1 MEPCPI
7 IGIYAPSYPREPPEP
22 PTPPTPTPPT
32 PPSPGPQPRPHF
44 RQEVSLYTAM
54 PVAAA
59 IYGLS
64 IIDTL
69 RERTGGDVRSLGP
82 GSDGSYDGTPDGV
95 WGRLIGHWGHRDG
108 PGIYA
113 GAPSFD
119 YGFGAAQ
126 LGLDL
131 YRQEYQDGS
140 RDNAGLYAA
149 FGHGEVDVD
158 HNLLGFS
165 FKGGEDKFNAWSLG
179 GYWTHFG
186 PSGWYLD
193 GVVQGTWYDTNMT
206 AGRGVFGL
214 RDGETDGW
222 GVAASLEGGYP
233 FELGDGW
240 QLEPQAQLVYQ
251 TFDFAG
257 FNDGAADVRYSDL
270 NSLAGRVGAQL
281 ARDWKL
287 GEVEGGGEP
296 LVHARLASIWLRAD
310 LWQEFLGQPTTEF
323 SSANGFVPFTA
334 DLQGGWAKVGL
345 GGSYDFDAN
354 GTIFGNMNYER
365 TFDGDAYAWEG
376 KVGLKVKW

>member
-1 MEPCPI
+1 MRWK
-7 IGIYAPSYPREPPEP
+7 SR
-22 PTPPTPTPPT
+22 
-32 PPSPGPQPRPHF
+32 RD
-44 RQEVSLYTAM
+44 TA
-54 PVAAA
+54 
-59 IYGLS
+59 
-64 IIDTL
+64 
-69 RERTGGDVRSLGP
+69 
-82 GSDGSYDGTPDGV
+82 
-95 WGRLIGHWGHRDG
+95 
-108 PGIYA
+108 
-113 GAPSFD
+113 
-119 YGFGAAQ
+119 
-126 LGLDL
+126 
-131 YRQEYQDGS
+131 
-140 RDNAGLYAA
+140 
-149 FGHGEVDVD
+149 
-158 HNLLGFS
+158 
-165 FKGGEDKFNAWSLG
+165 
-179 GYWTHFG
+179 THFG

-206 AGRGVFGL
+206 AGRSVFGL
-214 RDGETDGW
+214 RAGETDGW
-222 GVAASLEGGYP
+222 GLAASLEGGYP

-270 NSLAGRVGAQL
+270 DSLAGRVGAQL

-287 GEVEGGGEP
+287 GEVEGGGSAGSEP
-296 LVHARLASIWLRAD
+296 LAHARLASIWLRAD

-334 DLQGGWAKVGL
+334 DLQGSWAKVGF